1 MKKKDFKDLK
11 EKSIKDLKKMVFEKK
26 SEVGKKS
33 METLSGKEKNPKLVR
48 NLKRDIARIMTL
60 ISEKEIVEKLGVKG
74 EGQKVKVEEKE
85 KKVKKV
91 KKEEEK

>member
-11 EKSIKDLKKMVFEKK
+11 ERSIKDLKKMVFEKG

-33 METLSGKEKNPKLVR
+33 METLSGKEKNLKLVR
-48 NLKRDIARIMTL
+48 NLKRDIAKILTL
-60 ISEKEIVEKLGVKG
+60 ISEKEIIEKLGLKN
-74 EGQKVKVEEKE
+74 ESEKIKVGEEKG
-85 KKVKKV
+85 VKKG